1 MVLTAFSYFYKN
13 YIDILSEISPSD
25 KTFATKFFIVFDSFS
40 IKNFILSC
48 FRTCVVKCF
57 PKNLIK
63 IVSALKNNVRLLN
76 YSKIH
81 SNQF

>member
-25 KTFATKFFIVFDSFS
+25 KTFANKFFIVFDSFS

-48 FRTCVVKCF
+48 FRTYVFKWF
-57 PKNLIK
+57 PINLIK

-76 YSKIH
+76 YSKIP